1 MFKNFGT
8 VLRFSLK
15 NMAGTKG
22 FKVVT
27 VIFSIIF
34 LIAPAIILIAIGYNS
49 SKDKTLKS
57 CTAKTVYVADET
69 SSDKAFWSGL
79 SSLPEEDYKNLKYE
93 VFESREEAF
102 EKAKGDESGIILIV
116 KDNNG
121 LVANVIIPEGSKVEK
136 GNAKNYLKFIK
147 AYNRYFTIGL
157 LGLSEEELAVLDT
170 DSSYDTYSETGYG
183 EGLSIAEDVLS
194 SEELMREQV
203 MKVVSMA
210 LPYATIMLLYFMLLS
225 YGQTLAQ
232 SVVMEKESKLMD
244 TMLISVRTESLIFGK
259 LLAAIITAMIQAFSW
274 IVALAIGFSAGSLIS
289 KAYFPAGK
297 NYLSAFIDG
306 MKELNVFRPV
316 NVVVG
321 LLFLLLSFVLYFSLA
336 AIAGAMSSTK
346 EEVSSK
352 ASLFVF
358 PLLISFFILIFAGG
372 MNAETTKTWMLIVPF
387 TGGMI
392 LPANVMLG
400 YVSWPVILAAFVAFA
415 VLIVFLVYMAGRIY
429 QMMSLYKGNKI
440 SISEVLKRTFEGTRN

>member
-34 LIAPAIILIAIGYNS
+34 LIAPAVILIAIGYNS
-49 SKDKTLKS
+49 SKDSSLKS
-57 CTAKTVYVADET
+57 CTAETVYVDDET
-69 SSDKAFWSGL
+69 DSDKAFWQGL
-79 SSLPEEDYKNLKYE
+79 YGLPEEEYKSIKYVVCE
-93 VFESREEAF
+93 NVEDALS
-102 EKAKGDESGIILIV
+102 KAKGDESGIVLVVKNKDGLI
-116 KDNNG
+116 
-121 LVANVIIPEGSKVEK
+121 ANVIIPEGSKVEK

-147 AYNRYFTIGL
+147 NYNRYFTIGL
-157 LGLSEEELAVLDT
+157 LGLSEEELSVLDT
-170 DSSYDTYSETGYG
+170 ESIYETYTESGYEKG
-183 EGLSIAEDVLS
+183 VSIAEDVLS

-274 IVALAIGFSAGSLIS
+274 IAVLALGFSAGSLIS
-289 KAYFPAGK
+289 KAIFPEGK
-297 NYLSAFIDG
+297 NYLTAFIDG
-306 MKELNVFRPV
+306 MKELNVFRPG
-316 NVVVG
+316 NVVIG
-321 LLFLLLSFVLYFSLA
+321 IIFLFLSFVLYFSLA

-352 ASLFVF
+352 ATLFIF

-372 MNAETTKTWMLIVPF
+372 MNAETTKTWMLIIPF

-400 YVSWPVILAAFVAFA
+400 YVSWPVILAALAAFI
-415 VLIVFLVYMAGRIY
+415 VLIVALIYMAGRIY
-429 QMMSLYKGNKI
+429 KMMSLYKGNAI
-440 SISEVLKRTFEGTRN
+440 SISEVLKRTFSKT

>member
-34 LIAPAIILIAIGYNS
+34 LIAPAVILIAIGYNS
-49 SKDKTLKS
+49 SKDSSLKS
-57 CTAKTVYVADET
+57 CTAETVYVDDET
-69 SSDKAFWSGL
+69 DSDKAFWQGL
-79 SSLPEEDYKNLKYE
+79 YGLPEEEYKSIKYVVCE
-93 VFESREEAF
+93 NVEDALS
-102 EKAKGDESGIILIV
+102 KAKGDESGIVLVVKNKDGLI
-116 KDNNG
+116 
-121 LVANVIIPEGSKVEK
+121 ANVIIPEGSNVEK
-136 GNAKNYLKFIK
+136 GNVKNYLKFIK
-147 AYNRYFTIGL
+147 TYNRYFTIGL
-157 LGLSEEELAVLDT
+157 LGLSEEELSVLDT
-170 DSSYDTYSETGYG
+170 ESIYETYTESGYEKG
-183 EGLSIAEDVLS
+183 VSIAEDVLS

-274 IVALAIGFSAGSLIS
+274 IAVLALGFSAGSLIS
-289 KAYFPAGK
+289 KAIFPEGK
-297 NYLSAFIDG
+297 NYLTAFIDG
-306 MKELNVFRPV
+306 MKELNVFRPG
-316 NVVVG
+316 NVVIG
-321 LLFLLLSFVLYFSLA
+321 IIFLFLSFVLYFSLA

-352 ASLFVF
+352 ATLFIF

-372 MNAETTKTWMLIVPF
+372 MNAETTKTWMLIIPF

-400 YVSWPVILAAFVAFA
+400 YVSWPVILAALAAFI
-415 VLIVFLVYMAGRIY
+415 VLIVALIYMAGRIY
-429 QMMSLYKGNKI
+429 KMMSLYKGNAI
-440 SISEVLKRTFEGTRN
+440 SISEVLKRTFSKT

>member
-34 LIAPAIILIAIGYNS
+34 LIAPAVILIAIGYNS
-49 SKDKTLKS
+49 SKDSSLKS
-57 CTAKTVYVADET
+57 CTAETVYVDDET
-69 SSDKAFWSGL
+69 DSDKAFWQGL
-79 SSLPEEDYKNLKYE
+79 YGLPEEEYKSIKYVVCE
-93 VFESREEAF
+93 NVEDALS
-102 EKAKGDESGIILIV
+102 KAKGDESGIVLVVKNKDGLI
-116 KDNNG
+116 
-121 LVANVIIPEGSKVEK
+121 ANVIIPEGSKVEK

-147 AYNRYFTIGL
+147 TYNRYFTIGL
-157 LGLSEEELAVLDT
+157 LGLSEEELSVLDT
-170 DSSYDTYSETGYG
+170 ESIYETYTESGYKKG
-183 EGLSIAEDVLS
+183 VSIAEDVLS

-274 IVALAIGFSAGSLIS
+274 IVALALGFSAGSLIS
-289 KAYFPAGK
+289 KAIFPEGK
-297 NYLSAFIDG
+297 NYLTAFIDG
-306 MKELNVFRPV
+306 MKELNVFRPG
-316 NVVVG
+316 NVVIG
-321 LLFLLLSFVLYFSLA
+321 IIFLFLSFVLYFSLA

-352 ASLFVF
+352 ATLFIF

-372 MNAETTKTWMLIVPF
+372 MNAETTKTWMLIIPF

-400 YVSWPVILAAFVAFA
+400 YVSWPVILAALAAFI
-415 VLIVFLVYMAGRIY
+415 VLIVALIYMAGRIY
-429 QMMSLYKGNKI
+429 KMMSLYKGNAI
-440 SISEVLKRTFEGTRN
+440 SISEVLKRTFSKT

>member
-27 VIFSIIF
+27 VIFSILF
-34 LIAPAIILIAIGYNS
+34 LIAPAVILIAIGYNS
-49 SKDKTLKS
+49 SKDSSLKS
-57 CTAKTVYVADET
+57 CTAETVYVDDET
-69 SSDKAFWSGL
+69 DSDKAFWQGL
-79 SSLPEEDYKNLKYE
+79 YGLPEEEYKSIKYVVCE
-93 VFESREEAF
+93 NIEDALS
-102 EKAKGDESGIILIV
+102 KAKGDESGIVLVVKNKDGLI
-116 KDNNG
+116 
-121 LVANVIIPEGSKVEK
+121 ANVIIPEGSKVEK

-147 AYNRYFTIGL
+147 NYNRYFTIGL
-157 LGLSEEELAVLDT
+157 LGLSEEELSVLDT
-170 DSSYDTYSETGYG
+170 ESIYETYTESGYKKG
-183 EGLSIAEDVLS
+183 VSIAEDVLS

-274 IVALAIGFSAGSLIS
+274 IAALALGFSAGNLIS
-289 KAYFPAGK
+289 KAFFPEGK
-297 NYLSAFIDG
+297 NYLAAFIDG
-306 MKELNVFRPV
+306 MKELNVFRPG
-316 NVVVG
+316 NVVIG
-321 LLFLLLSFVLYFSLA
+321 IIFLFLSFVLYFSLA

-352 ASLFVF
+352 ATLFIF

-372 MNAETTKTWMLIVPF
+372 MNAETTKTWMLIIPF

-400 YVSWPVILAAFVAFA
+400 YVSWPVILAALAAFI
-415 VLIVFLVYMAGRIY
+415 VLIVALIYMAGRIY
-429 QMMSLYKGNKI
+429 KMMSLYKGNAI
-440 SISEVLKRTFEGTRN
+440 SISEVLKRTFSKT

>member
-22 FKVVT
+22 FNVVT

-34 LIAPAIILIAIGYNS
+34 LIAPAVILIAIGYNS
-49 SKDKTLKS
+49 SKDSSLKS
-57 CTAKTVYVADET
+57 CTAETVYVDDET
-69 SSDKAFWSGL
+69 DSDKAFWQGL
-79 SSLPEEDYKNLKYE
+79 YVLPEEEYKSIKYVVCE
-93 VFESREEAF
+93 NIEDALS
-102 EKAKGDESGIILIV
+102 KAKGDESGIVLVVKNKDGLI
-116 KDNNG
+116 
-121 LVANVIIPEGSKVEK
+121 ANVIIPEGSKVEK

-147 AYNRYFTIGL
+147 TYNKYFTIGL
-157 LGLSEEELAVLDT
+157 LGLSEEELSVLDT
-170 DSSYDTYSETGYG
+170 ESVYETYTESGYENG
-183 EGLSIAEDVLS
+183 VSIAEDVLS

-274 IVALAIGFSAGSLIS
+274 IVSLALGFSAGSLIS
-289 KAYFPAGK
+289 KAFFPEGK
-297 NYLSAFIDG
+297 NYLTAFIDG
-306 MKELNVFRPV
+306 MKELNVFRPG
-316 NVVVG
+316 NVVIG
-321 LLFLLLSFVLYFSLA
+321 IIFLFLSFVLYFSLA

-352 ASLFVF
+352 ATLFIF

-372 MNAETTKTWMLIVPF
+372 MNAETTKTWMLIIPF

-400 YVSWPVILAAFVAFA
+400 YVSWPVILAALAAFI
-415 VLIVFLVYMAGRIY
+415 VLIVALIYMAGRIY
-429 QMMSLYKGNKI
+429 KMMSLYKGNAI
-440 SISEVLKRTFEGTRN
+440 SISEVLKRTFSKN

>member
-27 VIFSIIF
+27 VIFSILF
-34 LIAPAIILIAIGYNS
+34 LIAPAVILIAIGYNS
-49 SKDKTLKS
+49 SKDSSLKS
-57 CTAKTVYVADET
+57 CTAETVYVDDET
-69 SSDKAFWSGL
+69 DSDKAFWQGL
-79 SSLPEEDYKNLKYE
+79 YVLPEEEYKSIKYVVCVNIE
-93 VFESREEAF
+93 DALS
-102 EKAKGDESGIILIV
+102 KAKGDESGIVLVVKNKDGLI
-116 KDNNG
+116 
-121 LVANVIIPEGSKVEK
+121 ANVIIPEGSKVEK

-147 AYNRYFTIGL
+147 NYNRYFTIGL
-157 LGLSEEELAVLDT
+157 LGLSEEELSVLDT
-170 DSSYDTYSETGYG
+170 ESIYETYTESGYKKG
-183 EGLSIAEDVLS
+183 VSIAEDVLS

-274 IVALAIGFSAGSLIS
+274 IVALALGFSAGSLIS
-289 KAYFPAGK
+289 KAFFPEGK
-297 NYLSAFIDG
+297 NYLTAFIDG
-306 MKELNVFRPV
+306 MKELNVFRPG
-316 NVVVG
+316 NVVIG
-321 LLFLLLSFVLYFSLA
+321 IIFLFLSFVLYFSLA

-352 ASLFVF
+352 ATLFIF

-372 MNAETTKTWMLIVPF
+372 MNAETTKTWMLIIPF

-400 YVSWPVILAAFVAFA
+400 YVSWPVILAALAAFI
-415 VLIVFLVYMAGRIY
+415 VLIVALIYMAGRIY
-429 QMMSLYKGNKI
+429 KMMSLYKGNTI
-440 SISEVLKRTFEGTRN
+440 SISEVLKRTFSKN

>member
-34 LIAPAIILIAIGYNS
+34 LIAPAVILIAIGYNS
-49 SKDKTLKS
+49 SKDSSLKS
-57 CTAKTVYVADET
+57 CTAETVYVDDET
-69 SSDKAFWSGL
+69 DSDKAFWQGL
-79 SSLPEEDYKNLKYE
+79 YVLPEEEYKSIKYVVCVNIE
-93 VFESREEAF
+93 DALS
-102 EKAKGDESGIILIV
+102 KAKGDESGIVLVVKNKDGLI
-116 KDNNG
+116 
-121 LVANVIIPEGSKVEK
+121 ANVIIHEGSKVEK

-147 AYNRYFTIGL
+147 TYNRYFTIGL
-157 LGLSEEELAVLDT
+157 LGLSEEELSVLDT
-170 DSSYDTYSETGYG
+170 ESIYETYTESGYEKG
-183 EGLSIAEDVLS
+183 VSIAEDVLS

-274 IVALAIGFSAGSLIS
+274 IVALALGFSAGSLIS
-289 KAYFPAGK
+289 KAFFPEGK
-297 NYLSAFIDG
+297 NYLTAFIDG
-306 MKELNVFRPV
+306 MKELNVFRPG
-316 NVVVG
+316 NVVIG
-321 LLFLLLSFVLYFSLA
+321 IIFLFLSFVLYFSLA

-352 ASLFVF
+352 ATLFIF

-372 MNAETTKTWMLIVPF
+372 MNAETTKTWMLIIPF

-400 YVSWPVILAAFVAFA
+400 YVSWPVILAALAAFI
-415 VLIVFLVYMAGRIY
+415 VLIVALIYMAGRIY
-429 QMMSLYKGNKI
+429 KMMSLYKGNAI
-440 SISEVLKRTFEGTRN
+440 SISEVLKRTFSKT

>member
-34 LIAPAIILIAIGYNS
+34 LIAPAVILIAIGYNS
-49 SKDKTLKS
+49 SKDSSLKS
-57 CTAKTVYVADET
+57 CTAETVYVDDET
-69 SSDKAFWSGL
+69 DSDKAFWQGL
-79 SSLPEEDYKNLKYE
+79 YGLPEEEYKSIKYVVCE
-93 VFESREEAF
+93 NVEDALS
-102 EKAKGDESGIILIV
+102 KAKGDESGIVLVVKNKDGLI
-116 KDNNG
+116 
-121 LVANVIIPEGSKVEK
+121 ANVIIPEGSKVEK

-147 AYNRYFTIGL
+147 NYNRYFTIGL
-157 LGLSEEELAVLDT
+157 LGLSEEELSVLDT
-170 DSSYDTYSETGYG
+170 ESIYETYTESGYKKG
-183 EGLSIAEDVLS
+183 VSIAEDVLS

-274 IVALAIGFSAGSLIS
+274 IAVLALGFFAGSLIS
-289 KAYFPAGK
+289 KAIFPEGK
-297 NYLSAFIDG
+297 NYLTAFIDG
-306 MKELNVFRPV
+306 MKELNVFRPG
-316 NVVVG
+316 NVVIG
-321 LLFLLLSFVLYFSLA
+321 IIFLFLSFVLYFSLA

-352 ASLFVF
+352 ATLFIF

-372 MNAETTKTWMLIVPF
+372 MNAETTKTWMLIIPF

-400 YVSWPVILAAFVAFA
+400 YVSWPVILAALAAFI
-415 VLIVFLVYMAGRIY
+415 VLIVALIYMAGRIY
-429 QMMSLYKGNKI
+429 KMMSLYKGNAI
-440 SISEVLKRTFEGTRN
+440 SISEVLKRTFSKT

>member
-34 LIAPAIILIAIGYNS
+34 LSAPAVILIAIGYNS
-49 SKDKTLKS
+49 SKDSSLKS
-57 CTAKTVYVADET
+57 CTAETVYVDDET
-69 SSDKAFWSGL
+69 DSDKAFWQGL
-79 SSLPEEDYKNLKYE
+79 YVLPEEEYKSIKYVVCVNIE
-93 VFESREEAF
+93 DALS
-102 EKAKGDESGIILIV
+102 KAKGDESGIVLVVKNKDGLI
-116 KDNNG
+116 
-121 LVANVIIPEGSKVEK
+121 ANVIIPEGSKVEK

-147 AYNRYFTIGL
+147 TYNRYFTIGL
-157 LGLSEEELAVLDT
+157 LGLSEEELSVLDT
-170 DSSYDTYSETGYG
+170 ESIYETYTESGYEKG
-183 EGLSIAEDVLS
+183 VSIAEDVLS

-274 IVALAIGFSAGSLIS
+274 IVALALGFSAGSLIS
-289 KAYFPAGK
+289 KAFFPEGK
-297 NYLSAFIDG
+297 NYLTAFIDG
-306 MKELNVFRPV
+306 MKELNVFRPG
-316 NVVVG
+316 NVVIG
-321 LLFLLLSFVLYFSLA
+321 IIFLFLSFVLYFSLA

-352 ASLFVF
+352 ATLFIF

-372 MNAETTKTWMLIVPF
+372 MNAETTKTWMLIIPF

-400 YVSWPVILAAFVAFA
+400 YVSWPVILAALAAFI
-415 VLIVFLVYMAGRIY
+415 VLIVALIYMAGRIY
-429 QMMSLYKGNKI
+429 KMMSLYKGNAI
-440 SISEVLKRTFEGTRN
+440 SISEVLKRTFSKT

>member
-34 LIAPAIILIAIGYNS
+34 LIAPAVILIAIGYNS
-49 SKDKTLKS
+49 SKDSSLKN
-57 CTAKTVYVADET
+57 CTAETVYVDDET
-69 SSDKAFWSGL
+69 DSDKAFWQGL
-79 SSLPEEDYKNLKYE
+79 YGLPEEEYKSIKYVVCE
-93 VFESREEAF
+93 NVEDALS
-102 EKAKGDESGIILIV
+102 KAKGDESGIVLVVKNRDGLI
-116 KDNNG
+116 
-121 LVANVIIPEGSKVEK
+121 ANVIIPEGSNVEK

-147 AYNRYFTIGL
+147 TYNRYFTIGL
-157 LGLSEEELAVLDT
+157 LGLSEEELSVLDT
-170 DSSYDTYSETGYG
+170 ESIYETYTESGYEKG
-183 EGLSIAEDVLS
+183 VSIAEDVLS

-274 IVALAIGFSAGSLIS
+274 IAALALGFSAGSLIS
-289 KAYFPAGK
+289 KAFFPEGK
-297 NYLSAFIDG
+297 NYLTAFIDG
-306 MKELNVFRPV
+306 MKELNVFRPG
-316 NVVVG
+316 NVVIG
-321 LLFLLLSFVLYFSLA
+321 IIFLFLSFVLYFSLA

-352 ASLFVF
+352 ATLFIF

-372 MNAETTKTWMLIVPF
+372 MNAETTKTWMLIIPF

-400 YVSWPVILAAFVAFA
+400 YVSWPVILAALAAFI
-415 VLIVFLVYMAGRIY
+415 VLIVALIYMAGRIY
-429 QMMSLYKGNKI
+429 KMMSLYKGNAI
-440 SISEVLKRTFEGTRN
+440 SISEVLKRTFSKT

>member
-34 LIAPAIILIAIGYNS
+34 LIAPAVILIAIGYNS
-49 SKDKTLKS
+49 SKDSSLKS
-57 CTAKTVYVADET
+57 CTAETVYVDDET
-69 SSDKAFWSGL
+69 DSDKAFWQGL
-79 SSLPEEDYKNLKYE
+79 YGLPEEEYKSIKYVVCE
-93 VFESREEAF
+93 NVEDALS
-102 EKAKGDESGIILIV
+102 KAKGDESGIVLVVKNKDGLI
-116 KDNNG
+116 
-121 LVANVIIPEGSKVEK
+121 ANVIIPEGSNVEK

-147 AYNRYFTIGL
+147 NYNRYFTIGL
-157 LGLSEEELAVLDT
+157 LGLSEEELSVLDT
-170 DSSYDTYSETGYG
+170 ESIYETYTESGYKKG
-183 EGLSIAEDVLS
+183 VSIAEDVLS

-274 IVALAIGFSAGSLIS
+274 IVCLALGFSAGSLIS
-289 KAYFPAGK
+289 KAFFPEGK
-297 NYLSAFIDG
+297 NYLTAFIDG
-306 MKELNVFRPV
+306 MKELNVFRPG
-316 NVVVG
+316 NVVIG
-321 LLFLLLSFVLYFSLA
+321 IIFLFLSFVLYFSLA

-352 ASLFVF
+352 ATLFIF

-372 MNAETTKTWMLIVPF
+372 MNAETTKTWMLIIPF

-400 YVSWPVILAAFVAFA
+400 YVSWPVILAALAAFI
-415 VLIVFLVYMAGRIY
+415 VLIVALIYMAGRIY
-429 QMMSLYKGNKI
+429 KMMSLYKGNAI
-440 SISEVLKRTFEGTRN
+440 SISEVLKRTFSKT

>member
-15 NMAGTKG
+15 NMVGTKG
-22 FKVVT
+22 FKIVT

-34 LIAPAIILIAIGYNS
+34 LIAPAVILIAIGYNS
-49 SKDKTLKS
+49 SKDSSLKS
-57 CTAKTVYVADET
+57 CTAETVYVDDET
-69 SSDKAFWSGL
+69 DSDKAFWQGL
-79 SSLPEEDYKNLKYE
+79 YGLPEEEYKSIKYVVCE
-93 VFESREEAF
+93 NVEDALS
-102 EKAKGDESGIILIV
+102 KAKGDESGIVLVVKNKDGLI
-116 KDNNG
+116 
-121 LVANVIIPEGSKVEK
+121 ANVIIPEGSKVEK
-136 GNAKNYLKFIK
+136 GDAKNYLKFIK
-147 AYNRYFTIGL
+147 TYNKYFTIGL
-157 LGLSEEELAVLDT
+157 LGLSEEELSVLDT
-170 DSSYDTYSETGYG
+170 ESVYETYTESGYEKG
-183 EGLSIAEDVLS
+183 VSIAEDVLS

-274 IVALAIGFSAGSLIS
+274 IAALALGFSAGSLIS
-289 KAYFPAGK
+289 KAFFPEGK
-297 NYLSAFIDG
+297 NYLTAFIDG
-306 MKELNVFRPV
+306 MKELNVFRPG
-316 NVVVG
+316 NVVIG
-321 LLFLLLSFVLYFSLA
+321 IIFLFLSFVLYFSLA

-352 ASLFVF
+352 ATLFIF

-372 MNAETTKTWMLIVPF
+372 MNAETTKTWMLIIPF

-400 YVSWPVILAAFVAFA
+400 YVSWPVILAALAAFI
-415 VLIVFLVYMAGRIY
+415 VLIVALIYMSGRIY
-429 QMMSLYKGNKI
+429 KMMSLYKGNAI
-440 SISEVLKRTFEGTRN
+440 SISEVLKRTFSKT

>member
-34 LIAPAIILIAIGYNS
+34 LIAPAVILIAIGYNS
-49 SKDKTLKS
+49 SKDSSLKS
-57 CTAKTVYVADET
+57 CTAETVYVDDET
-69 SSDKAFWSGL
+69 DSDKAFWQGL
-79 SSLPEEDYKNLKYE
+79 YVLPEEEYKSIKYVVCE
-93 VFESREEAF
+93 NIEDALS
-102 EKAKGDESGIILIV
+102 KAKGDESGIVLVVKNKDGLI
-116 KDNNG
+116 
-121 LVANVIIPEGSKVEK
+121 ANVIIPEGSKVEK

-147 AYNRYFTIGL
+147 TYNKYFTIGL
-157 LGLSEEELAVLDT
+157 LGLSEEELSVLDT
-170 DSSYDTYSETGYG
+170 ESVYETYTESGYENG
-183 EGLSIAEDVLS
+183 VSIAEDVLS

-274 IVALAIGFSAGSLIS
+274 IVSLALGFSAGSLIS
-289 KAYFPAGK
+289 KAFFPEGK
-297 NYLSAFIDG
+297 NYLTAFIDG
-306 MKELNVFRPV
+306 MKELNVFRPG
-316 NVVVG
+316 NVVIG
-321 LLFLLLSFVLYFSLA
+321 IIFLFLSFVLYFSLA

-352 ASLFVF
+352 ATLFIF

-372 MNAETTKTWMLIVPF
+372 MNAETTKTWMLIIPF

-400 YVSWPVILAAFVAFA
+400 YVSWPVILAALAAFI
-415 VLIVFLVYMAGRIY
+415 VLIVALIYMAGRIY
-429 QMMSLYKGNKI
+429 KMMSLYKGNAI
-440 SISEVLKRTFEGTRN
+440 SISEVLKRTFSKN

>member
-34 LIAPAIILIAIGYNS
+34 LIAPAVILIAIGYNS
-49 SKDKTLKS
+49 SKDSSLKS
-57 CTAKTVYVADET
+57 CTAETVYVDDET
-69 SSDKAFWSGL
+69 DSDKAFWQGL
-79 SSLPEEDYKNLKYE
+79 YGLPEEEYKSIKYVVCE
-93 VFESREEAF
+93 NVEDALS
-102 EKAKGDESGIILIV
+102 KAKGDESGIVLVVKNKDGLI
-116 KDNNG
+116 
-121 LVANVIIPEGSKVEK
+121 ANVIIPEGSNVEK

-147 AYNRYFTIGL
+147 TYNRYFTIGL
-157 LGLSEEELAVLDT
+157 LGLSEEELSVLDT
-170 DSSYDTYSETGYG
+170 ESIYETYTESGYEKG
-183 EGLSIAEDVLS
+183 VSIAEDVLS

-232 SVVMEKESKLMD
+232 SVVMEKESKLID

-274 IVALAIGFSAGSLIS
+274 IVALALGFSAGSLIS
-289 KAYFPAGK
+289 KAIFPEGK
-297 NYLSAFIDG
+297 NYLTAFIDG
-306 MKELNVFRPV
+306 MKELNVFRPG
-316 NVVVG
+316 NVVIG
-321 LLFLLLSFVLYFSLA
+321 IIFLFLSFVLYFSLA

-352 ASLFVF
+352 ATLFIF

-372 MNAETTKTWMLIVPF
+372 MNAETTKTWMLIIPF

-400 YVSWPVILAAFVAFA
+400 YVSWPVILAALAAFI
-415 VLIVFLVYMAGRIY
+415 VLIVALIYMAGRIY
-429 QMMSLYKGNKI
+429 KMMSLYKGNAI
-440 SISEVLKRTFEGTRN
+440 SISEVLKRTFSKT

>member
-34 LIAPAIILIAIGYNS
+34 LIAPAVILIAIGYNS
-49 SKDKTLKS
+49 SKDSSLKS
-57 CTAKTVYVADET
+57 CTAETVYVDDET
-69 SSDKAFWSGL
+69 DSDKAFWQGL
-79 SSLPEEDYKNLKYE
+79 YVLPEEEYKSIKYVVCE
-93 VFESREEAF
+93 NVEDALS
-102 EKAKGDESGIILIV
+102 KAKCDESGIVLVVKNKDGLI
-116 KDNNG
+116 
-121 LVANVIIPEGSKVEK
+121 ANVIIPEGSKVEK

-147 AYNRYFTIGL
+147 TYNRYFTIGL
-157 LGLSEEELAVLDT
+157 LGLSEEELSVLDT
-170 DSSYDTYSETGYG
+170 ESIYETYTESGYKKG
-183 EGLSIAEDVLS
+183 VSIAEDVLS

-232 SVVMEKESKLMD
+232 SVVMEKESKLID

-274 IVALAIGFSAGSLIS
+274 IVALALGFSAGSLIS
-289 KAYFPAGK
+289 KAIFPEGK
-297 NYLSAFIDG
+297 NYLTAFIDG
-306 MKELNVFRPV
+306 MKELNVFRPG
-316 NVVVG
+316 NVVIG
-321 LLFLLLSFVLYFSLA
+321 IIFLFLSFVLYFSLA

-352 ASLFVF
+352 ATLFIF

-372 MNAETTKTWMLIVPF
+372 MNAETTKTWMLIIPF

-400 YVSWPVILAAFVAFA
+400 YVSWPIILAALAAFI
-415 VLIVFLVYMAGRIY
+415 VLIVALIYMAGRIY
-429 QMMSLYKGNKI
+429 KMMSLYKGNAI
-440 SISEVLKRTFEGTRN
+440 SISEVLKRTFSKT

>member
-34 LIAPAIILIAIGYNS
+34 LIAPAVILIAIGYNS
-49 SKDKTLKS
+49 SKDSSLKS
-57 CTAKTVYVADET
+57 CNAETVYVDDET
-69 SSDKAFWSGL
+69 DSDKAFWQGL
-79 SSLPEEDYKNLKYE
+79 YVLPEEEYKSIKYVVCE
-93 VFESREEAF
+93 NVEDALS
-102 EKAKGDESGIILIV
+102 KAKCDESGIVLVVKNKDGLI
-116 KDNNG
+116 
-121 LVANVIIPEGSKVEK
+121 ANVIIPEGSKVEK

-147 AYNRYFTIGL
+147 TYNRYFTIGL
-157 LGLSEEELAVLDT
+157 LGLSEEELSVLDT
-170 DSSYDTYSETGYG
+170 ESIYETYTESGYKKG
-183 EGLSIAEDVLS
+183 VSIAEDVLS

-232 SVVMEKESKLMD
+232 SVVMEKESKLID

-274 IVALAIGFSAGSLIS
+274 IVALALGFSAGSLIS
-289 KAYFPAGK
+289 KAIFPEGK
-297 NYLSAFIDG
+297 NYLTAFIDG
-306 MKELNVFRPV
+306 MKELNVFRPG
-316 NVVVG
+316 NVVIG
-321 LLFLLLSFVLYFSLA
+321 IIFLFLSFVLYFSLA

-352 ASLFVF
+352 ATLFIF

-372 MNAETTKTWMLIVPF
+372 MNAETTKTWMLIIPF

-400 YVSWPVILAAFVAFA
+400 YVSWPIILAALAAFI
-415 VLIVFLVYMAGRIY
+415 VLIVALIYMAGRIY
-429 QMMSLYKGNKI
+429 KMMSLYKGNAI
-440 SISEVLKRTFEGTRN
+440 SISEVLKRTFSKT